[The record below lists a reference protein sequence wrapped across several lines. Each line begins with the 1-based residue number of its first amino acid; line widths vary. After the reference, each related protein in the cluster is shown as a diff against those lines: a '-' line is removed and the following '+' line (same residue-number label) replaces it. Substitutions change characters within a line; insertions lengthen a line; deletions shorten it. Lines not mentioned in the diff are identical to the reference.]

1 MNFTFKLKYA
11 FVITALAC
19 STAQITSCKKDD
31 KGIDKEEEA
40 VLADSIKIIVPQG
53 ATAYYDLSKNTIG
66 TESSNSFN
74 LSGMY
79 GSSLKA
85 GNQGYQLGYFD
96 LENTK
101 IEDIKLA
108 SAEDFVK
115 LNIKKV
121 SSLGIDATS
130 AGAPVTGPTWI
141 IYDFK
146 NNHAVYPTAN
156 RFVVLYKKADF
167 PNNSFEVYI
176 MRAKDVSALNGIGTY
191 NLSIKK
197 AIIDAPP
204 LEDSKAVVKTSTV
217 AVPSQKTIF
226 FDLIKNQTSETM
238 ETSIINFSG
247 TSGTTLKPSTADY
260 KFGYF
265 DLTGKTVEDIKVA
278 DLKGLDFKEATSLG
292 LDATS
297 MSVPVTGPTWMIYA
311 GSPTHAV
318 YPTANRF
325 VLLYKGASLSENTDE
340 VIIFKADELVTAGRD
355 VTFKLKVK
363 HFAK

>member
-1 MNFTFKLKYA
+1 MNLTFKLKHA
-11 FVITALAC
+11 LVISALAF
-19 STAQITSCKKDD
+19 STTQFSACKKDD
-31 KGIDKEEEA
+31 KVIEQEKP
-40 VLADSIKIIVPQG
+40 VLADSIKIVVPQG
-53 ATAYYDLSKNTIG
+53 TTAYYDLSKNTVG
-66 TESSNSFN
+66 TEASNSFN

-79 GSSLKA
+79 GSSLKP

-108 SAEDFVK
+108 NSADFIK

-121 SSLGIDATS
+121 ASLGIDASS
-130 AGAPVTGPTWI
+130 AGAPATGPTWI

-156 RFVVLYKKADF
+156 RFVVLYKKIDA
-167 PNNSFEVYI
+167 PANSFEVFI
-176 MRAKDVSALNGIGTY
+176 MRAKDVSALNGTGTY

-197 AIIDAPP
+197 AVIDAPP

-217 AVPSQKTIF
+217 AVPSQKTVF
-226 FDLIKNQTSETM
+226 FDLIKNQAAETI
-238 ETSIINFSG
+238 EASTINFSG
-247 TSGTTLKPSTADY
+247 TSGTTLKPSTSDY

-265 DLTGKTVEDIKVA
+265 DLTGKAVEDIKLA
-278 DLKGLDFKEATSLG
+278 DLKALDFKEATSLG

-297 MSVPVTGPTWMIYA
+297 MEVPAAGPTWMIYA

-325 VLLYKGASLSENTDE
+325 VLLYKGTSLSENTEE
-340 VIIFKADELVTAGRD
+340 VIIFKAEELATAGRD
-355 VTFKLKVK
+355 VTFTLKVK